1 MSMEFETVSHSP
13 FVIDQMDNSNSFL
26 MESNMDSFLQYPPSS
41 PASYNTALLPG
52 TSSPM
57 ALSLPLGGGEYSYS
71 PESYEHRPLSPVFE
85 GTTVS
90 PPMIGY
96 TLSNPGDHSSD
107 EQPSGRHSRGSNHTP
122 PPAIPYAATIPRSQR
137 YNPIAVPT
145 HIVAA
150 PSTTRANVRRARST
164 RSNTL
169 RSNDDSDN
177 EEDDIPSSG
186 GVDSRREAVRRQ
198 RIESE
203 QKRRDELRDGYTK
216 LREALPSMSQK
227 CSKVV
232 LLDRASSHIKS
243 LSAMK
248 SNLELRLK
256 ASEDEV
262 NRLRSVNEAL
272 MLGTATQR
280 HAARHGIPP
289 SGNIHPQQF

>member
-41 PASYNTALLPG
+41 PHPTTPRCVIPG

-85 GTTVS
+85 GTT
-90 PPMIGY
+90 
-96 TLSNPGDHSSD
+96 
-107 EQPSGRHSRGSNHTP
+107 PSGRHSRGSNHTP